1 MDGYGYMGAPK
12 KKSVWAAPKIFFA
25 KILNEP
31 REGR

>member
-1 MDGYGYMGAPK
+1 MVIWVPQK
-12 KKSVWAAPKIFFA
+12 KIVWAAPKIFFA